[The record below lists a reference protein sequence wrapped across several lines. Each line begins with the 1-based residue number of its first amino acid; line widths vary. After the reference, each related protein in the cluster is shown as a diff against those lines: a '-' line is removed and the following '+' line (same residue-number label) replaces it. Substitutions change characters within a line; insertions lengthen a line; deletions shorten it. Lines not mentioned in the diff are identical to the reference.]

1 MNAGSYNENL
11 PFEQI
16 YAEDKAEKIADMIES
31 VLWKGDTTGS
41 GNLALVDGYLKL
53 IDSISA
59 VDGNVDGVTVATG
72 VTSANIVDIIDG
84 MVSSIPADVID
95 ADDLVLF
102 VGYDKYRAYAKALRD
117 ANLFHYNGAENQGQ
131 EFSQMVP
138 GTNVKV
144 VAVKGLNGTSRMV
157 LSRVANL
164 YVGVDMLNDAEDFN
178 IFYSQD
184 NDEVRFISKFK
195 LGVQVAFPELLVE
208 FTLVP

>member
-1 MNAGSYNENL
+1 
-11 PFEQI
+11 
-16 YAEDKAEKIADMIES
+16 MI
-31 VLWKGDTTGS
+31 
-41 GNLALVDGYLKL
+41 
-53 IDSISA
+53 
-59 VDGNVDGVTVATG
+59 
-72 VTSANIVDIIDG
+72 
-84 MVSSIPADVID
+84 
-95 ADDLVLF
+95 
-102 VGYDKYRAYAKALRD
+102 
-117 ANLFHYNGAENQGQ
+117 
-131 EFSQMVP
+131 VP
-138 GTNVKV
+138 GTNVKI